1 MSEEKKAP
9 TSKKR
14 AAGIVTLS
22 VIAILGLASC
32 VSGIGAGDLVISRTP
47 SELQQPQYVDGVDDE
62 TGEAVRV
69 RINEGLPET
78 LSHNE
83 SEREFDIW
91 TERQLRTAE
100 RWKANLEDSGRWVGF
115 IDAFAKL
122 GFDLGMQQLEG
133 LGLMGIAGAGL
144 LGMLGF
150 RRPKDSS
157 PEQVEAKHAEQ
168 EARWAEVLR
177 KGKEDSYNEGQKV
190 AADTYKAI
198 LEALKKQGVDVPD
211 VLPTE
216 LPQEDKA

>member
-14 AAGIVTLS
+14 LAGIVTLS

-32 VSGIGAGDLVISRTP
+32 VSGIGAGDVVISRTP
-47 SELQQPQYVDGVDDE
+47 SELQQPQYVDGVDDV

-69 RINEGLPET
+69 RINDGLPET

-157 PEQVEAKHAEQ
+157 PEQVEAKLAEQ
-168 EARWAEVLR
+168 EARWNEVLR
-177 KGKEDSYNEGQKV
+177 HDKEASYNKGRED
-190 AADTYKAI
+190 ADNLYKAVI
-198 LEALKKQGVDVPD
+198 EALKKEGVSIPD

>member
-14 AAGIVTLS
+14 LAGIVTLS

-32 VSGIGAGDLVISRTP
+32 VSGIGVGDLVVSRTP
-47 SELQQPQYVDGVDDE
+47 AELQQPQYVDGVDDV

-69 RINEGLPET
+69 KISDGLPET
-78 LSHNE
+78 LTHNE
-83 SEREFDIW
+83 SEREFEIW
-91 TERQLRTAE
+91 KERQLRTGE

-115 IDAFAKL
+115 VNSFTELAYNI
-122 GFDLGMQQLEG
+122 GMQQLEG

-157 PEQVEAKHAEQ
+157 PEQVDAKLAEQ
-168 EARWAEVLR
+168 DARWQEVLR
-177 KGKEDSYNEGQKV
+177 HDKEASYNEGQKV
-190 AADTYKAI
+190 AADTYKAV

-211 VLPTE
+211 VLPAE